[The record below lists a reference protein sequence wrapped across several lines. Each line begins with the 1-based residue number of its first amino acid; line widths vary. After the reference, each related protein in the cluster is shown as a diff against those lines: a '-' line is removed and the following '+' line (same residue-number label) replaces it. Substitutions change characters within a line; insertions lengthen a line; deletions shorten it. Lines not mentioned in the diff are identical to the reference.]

1 MNDFRKID
9 GSANNP
15 NGWGQ
20 TDARLRRILDP
31 AYESDGVN
39 NDLPRGIVE
48 SEPGNPFIGASN
60 LPNPRE
66 ISNTVS
72 VQTESVTNYLDAS
85 DWIWQWGQFLDH
97 DLDLNEGGEEPFF
110 IPIDPDDPLAGR
122 IEQASIVSVPTTDGE
137 EQLLVVE
144 SDEELIL
151 PFFNDTPVE
160 TISLEQLM
168 SSDEF
173 IVTDEFIEDLE
184 EDFNIDLA
192 IEDLPTSELVNLE
205 DFDIDLAVE
214 DLQTAESVESDSQ
227 TSSENLP
234 FIAFTRIPD
243 ADESEPSR
251 QYVNEITSFI
261 DGSQVYGS
269 EAERAEFLRANNG
282 TGKLKSQI
290 VIVILNRKH
299 MK

>member
-173 IVTDEFIEDLE
+173 IVTDEFIED
-184 EDFNIDLA
+184 
-192 IEDLPTSELVNLE
+192 IEE
-205 DFDIDLAVE
+205 DFDIDLAIE

-243 ADESEPSR
+243 ADESEPR
-251 QYVNEITSFI
+251 VNMSTRLPLSLMVRKFMVQKQNEPNFYALMMVRENSK
-261 DGSQVYGS
+261 V
-269 EAERAEFLRANNG
+269 
-282 TGKLKSQI
+282 KLLMAKSCY
-290 VIVILNRKH
+290 L
-299 MK
+299 